1 MKKKKKKRNGDMI
14 QFIDTF
20 LKGHPVHQSDEMS
33 YEVYNIVIYD
43 LFQAKMFNLNL
54 SILCI

>member
-1 MKKKKKKRNGDMI
+1 MI